1 MEVNRILQNLQSI
14 VKKLSVSQSDT
25 NVNVSQ
31 EENFSEFHHEEMWW
45 DDDYVS
51 LSMSVS
57 QDFNNNFNN
66 ISECTSEMG
75 DDILQHFELFP
86 NASDEENEL
95 SIADRV
101 KLRKLAQN
109 QTSSASF
116 PESQEPKLAMNCD
129 PFIVKMT
136 SFIKTS
142 SPGHVFDVKKSK
154 KRKAKK
160 AAKMVHPVL
169 LSLWNNVGDLFTPK
183 VHVPKNSAS
192 NVPVVDWHKVNSR
205 FIANVPAPSPQPLY
219 GCSEDPEFYEHKTG
233 RRCQPSGAVTWEIQ
247 WSKFKTS
254 TTPFGTKPG
263 FLTDA
268 GVITPDSNH
277 QLVHGY
283 IWSPSCQQYIL
294 HASFPGE
301 LERSEVSN
309 RRRKKKKRGS
319 R

>member
-1 MEVNRILQNLQSI
+1 MVSRDDILMEVNRILQNLQSI

-116 PESQEPKLAMNCD
+116 PESQQEPKLAINCD

-169 LSLWNNVGDLFTPK
+169 LSLWNLGN
-183 VHVPKNSAS
+183 
-192 NVPVVDWHKVNSR
+192 
-205 FIANVPAPSPQPLY
+205 
-219 GCSEDPEFYEHKTG
+219 
-233 RRCQPSGAVTWEIQ
+233 
-247 WSKFKTS
+247 
-254 TTPFGTKPG
+254 
-263 FLTDA
+263 
-268 GVITPDSNH
+268 
-277 QLVHGY
+277 
-283 IWSPSCQQYIL
+283 
-294 HASFPGE
+294 
-301 LERSEVSN
+301 
-309 RRRKKKKRGS
+309 
-319 R
+319 

>member
-1 MEVNRILQNLQSI
+1 MFSNWCQDYSSVNNSMISRNEILNEVNKILQTLNSI
-14 VKKLSVSQSDT
+14 VYKLSVSQSVQD
-25 NVNVSQ
+25 VNVSQ
-31 EENFSEFHHEEMWW
+31 DTHPDFLHEEMWW

-116 PESQEPKLAMNCD
+116 PESQQEPKLAINCD

-154 KRKAKK
+154 KK
-160 AAKMVHPVL
+160 
-169 LSLWNNVGDLFTPK
+169 
-183 VHVPKNSAS
+183 
-192 NVPVVDWHKVNSR
+192 
-205 FIANVPAPSPQPLY
+205 
-219 GCSEDPEFYEHKTG
+219 E
-233 RRCQPSGAVTWEIQ
+233 
-247 WSKFKTS
+247 SKES
-254 TTPFGTKPG
+254 
-263 FLTDA
+263 
-268 GVITPDSNH
+268 S
-277 QLVHGY
+277 
-283 IWSPSCQQYIL
+283 
-294 HASFPGE
+294 
-301 LERSEVSN
+301 
-309 RRRKKKKRGS
+309 
-319 R
+319 